1 MIKAILAFFGIS
13 PLTLF
18 VAAAVAAAAGLFAL
32 NIYDAGVSNERDR
45 WVTAIAQEKERIRK
59 ENEAALDES
68 RRRIAEL
75 NALLAKLEEDLRNA
89 EEEARLDPN
98 AGRVCLGTGSVQ
110 RLNRIH

>member
-1 MIKAILAFFGIS
+1 MLRVILAFFGIS

-18 VAAAVAAAAGLFAL
+18 IGAAALVALGLVGTKVYGAGYASA
-32 NIYDAGVSNERDR
+32 DSK
-45 WVTAIAQEKERIRK
+45 WKTAVAEEKERIRK
-59 ENEAALDES
+59 ENEAALSDS

-89 EEEARLDPN
+89 EEESRVDPA
-98 AGRVCLGTGSVQ
+98 AGRACLGTGSVL